1 MSDPATSRRGT
12 LAGIPC
18 FYSGHAILCSL
29 MMLLV
34 LCLFG
39 CEGEKYRYED
49 FTPSDSSMDSAQ
61 FDSDH
66 QVCQKEKDKHLNKIQ
81 GREFGFK
88 GSETGYLGCMKLRG
102 WDKKNPS

>member
-1 MSDPATSRRGT
+1 MS
-12 LAGIPC
+12 
-18 FYSGHAILCSL
+18 
-29 MMLLV
+29 LLFV
-34 LCLFG
+34 LFFLG

-49 FTPSDSSMDSAQ
+49 FTTSNSSMNPAL
-61 FDSDH
+61 FDIHH
-66 QVCQKEKDKHLNKIQ
+66 QICQKEKDKHINKIQ